1 MPIMLSA
8 RFSHDLRSVARCAV
22 PKKTCGL
29 LEYGQVLMDLE
40 IDESRVSILESQ
52 RPENDPHW
60 SVFDLGGA
68 LST

>member
-1 MPIMLSA
+1 
-8 RFSHDLRSVARCAV
+8 
-22 PKKTCGL
+22 
-29 LEYGQVLMDLE
+29 MDLE

-68 LST
+68 FST